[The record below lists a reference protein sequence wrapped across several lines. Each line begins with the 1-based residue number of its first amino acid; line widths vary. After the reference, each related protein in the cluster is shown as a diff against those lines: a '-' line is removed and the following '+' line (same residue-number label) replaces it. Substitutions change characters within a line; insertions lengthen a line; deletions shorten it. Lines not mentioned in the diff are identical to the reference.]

1 MSESTATPSMSIIIP
16 AYNEELGIEGVVSSL
31 LNSLSFLD
39 GEGSVEIL
47 VINDGSSDRTGEIVK
62 GISDPRITLVEHPF
76 NQGYGAAL
84 KTGIRNSSAPW
95 VLITD
100 ADGTYPN
107 DAIRELWKERAD
119 NEMVVGSRTGPIRS
133 TPWIRRPPKWV
144 LRKLASYLSRTEIPD
159 LNSGLRLMRRE
170 ILEQFKNILPS
181 GFSFTTTITLA
192 MLSAGY
198 RVQYIPVDYLKR
210 QGKSKIRPFYDTI
223 NFLQLIIRTI
233 MFFDPLRI
241 FLPLSFA
248 FIGGSAFVGFGS
260 YFYLGR
266 FLDSTTVMLF
276 VTGVQLLA
284 LGMLADMI
292 NRRLNS

>member
-1 MSESTATPSMSIIIP
+1 MSESTTTPSLSIVIP
-16 AYNEELGIEGVVSSL
+16 VYNEELGIEGVISSL
-31 LNSLSFLD
+31 LDNLSFLE
-39 GEGSVEIL
+39 GEGSVEIII
-47 VINDGSSDRTGEIVK
+47 VNDGSSDRTGEILK
-62 GISDPRITLVEHPF
+62 GIIDPRIMFVEHPF
-76 NQGYGAAL
+76 NRGYGAAL

-107 DAIRELWKERAD
+107 DAISELWKERAD
-119 NEMVVGSRTGPIRS
+119 NDMVVGSRTGPIRS
-133 TPWIRRPPKWV
+133 SPLIRRPPKWV
-144 LRKLASYLSRTEIPD
+144 LRKLASYLSRTDIPD

-170 ILEQFKNILPS
+170 IVGQFKNILPT

-198 RVQYIPVDYLKR
+198 RVKYVPVDYLKR
-210 QGKSKIRPFYDTI
+210 HGKSKIRPIYDTI

-248 FIGGSAFVGFGS
+248 FIGGSVFVGVGS
-260 YFYLGR
+260 YFYLER